1 MDLLSIFPAFLA
13 AADPAAAPEA
23 SGLVVIANKFGLQP
37 QIILAQAVNFL
48 LVAYVLWRFAI
59 KPVVATVDERQ
70 ARIAEGLQNAEEMKL
85 RLEEAETEKE
95 NTLREASVEAQ
106 RIVKEAQEQAKTKVD
121 RSVDEARRAADDILR
136 RAEESIEADR
146 KKMVEETRSE
156 IARLVV
162 LTSSRVLDRE
172 LSADE
177 RERFTESAGEALSR
191 N

>member
-1 MDLLSIFPAFLA
+1 MDLFSIFPAFLA
-13 AADPAAAPEA
+13 AADPAAASEA
-23 SGLVVIANKFGLQP
+23 SGLVVIADKFGLQP

-48 LVAYVLWRFAI
+48 VVAYVLWRFAI

-85 RLEEAETEKE
+85 RLEEAEKEKE
-95 NTLREASVEAQ
+95 NTLRDASVEAQ
-106 RIVKEAQEQAKTKVD
+106 RIVKEAQEQAKAKVD
-121 RSVDEARRAADDILR
+121 LSVDEARRATEDIMR

-146 KKMVEETRSE
+146 KKMFEETRAE

-172 LSADE
+172 LSDDE
-177 RERFTESAGEALSR
+177 RQRFTESAGEALSR